1 MSPSHRFI
9 DTNGIRMHI
18 VEEGEGPLVVL
29 CHGFPELWYSYRHQL
44 APLAAA
50 GYHAVAPD
58 LRGYG
63 QTDAPE
69 SIREYSLLHLAGD
82 MVGVLEALG
91 ETRCV
96 VVGHDEGSLVASALG
111 VLRPDLVRGVAL
123 LSVPYIP
130 RGDVDQLTAFTT
142 LIGPNNYQVFFQEPG
157 VAEAIL
163 EADTR
168 ASVCGILI
176 GASGNAPA
184 VNTLGDVRDGVL
196 FAGMEDVPRPDWLT
210 DEDIEYFTAEFERTG
225 YRGGLNWYR
234 NSVLNWELMA
244 AWHKAP
250 LLPPSLYVTG
260 DRDLVYNWPGMTEL
274 VAKLRR
280 FSMPNLRRTVVLEG
294 CGHWTQQERPSE
306 VNELLGEFLAGLTA

>member
-1 MSPSHRFI
+1 MLPKASGNTH
-9 DTNGIRMHI
+9 
-18 VEEGEGPLVVL
+18 
-29 CHGFPELWYSYRHQL
+29 
-44 APLAAA
+44 
-50 GYHAVAPD
+50 
-58 LRGYG
+58 
-63 QTDAPE
+63 
-69 SIREYSLLHLAGD
+69 LLHLAGD

-176 GASGNAPA
+176 SASGMH
-184 VNTLGDVRDGVL
+184 L
-196 FAGMEDVPRPDWLT
+196 
-210 DEDIEYFTAEFERTG
+210 
-225 YRGGLNWYR
+225 
-234 NSVLNWELMA
+234 
-244 AWHKAP
+244 
-250 LLPPSLYVTG
+250 
-260 DRDLVYNWPGMTEL
+260 
-274 VAKLRR
+274 
-280 FSMPNLRRTVVLEG
+280 
-294 CGHWTQQERPSE
+294 Q
-306 VNELLGEFLAGLTA
+306 